1 MNQKRNQLRPL
12 TPWQRKMSDEAYR
25 RAVAAGDPDPLG
37 FVAQLMAESEMNPTA
52 VSPADARG
60 LAQFI
65 PATAA
70 RMGLKNPND
79 PIASIDA
86 AIRYRKVI
94 REYNAKRGLQGE
106 EYVWAGYNAGEGRSH
121 LARHKFSET
130 IGYVDRINAYRPQLS
145 AMLGVPPGGDVAGAA
160 PPGGAPSTA
169 PSGAQGMMYSPG
181 SESGGRVVN
190 FGEVPV
196 QKFEPAKPV
205 SMMSDTPLSDFAE
218 QQWKLYLNELQR

>member
-1 MNQKRNQLRPL
+1 MKKNQLDPL

-37 FVAQLMAESEMNPTA
+37 FVAQMMAESRMNPTA

-79 PIASIDA
+79 PLASIDA

-121 LARHKFSET
+121 LARHRFKET
-130 IGYVDRINAYRPQLS
+130 IGYVERINAYRPQLS
-145 AMLGVPPGGDVAGAA
+145 AMLGVPPGGDVAGAT
-160 PPGGAPSTA
+160 PPG
-169 PSGAQGMMYSPG
+169 GMMYSPG

-196 QKFEPAKPV
+196 QKFEPVKPV

-218 QQWKLYLNELQR
+218 QQWKLYLNELQG